1 MSPRRP
7 GLVREIGGDYVR
19 RRRQSEESAASMS
32 SPSLQLL
39 AFVVYAAIVLATGFG
54 ALGSAGAF

>member
-1 MSPRRP
+1 
-7 GLVREIGGDYVR
+7 
-19 RRRQSEESAASMS
+19 MS